1 MPRPAPL
8 KAEGERACRGDRGGV
23 GRGDECL
30 TRMRMSDQYGLDSFF
45 AVLSVSS
52 CCLVLSRL
60 ALFLFL
66 CETFSRQKGETRAR
80 QGKTTGTE
88 RSGDRNAEQGAR
100 VRGRPGGAGSGN

>member
-1 MPRPAPL
+1 VIEGGWEGVMNAFPL
-8 KAEGERACRGDRGGV
+8 
-23 GRGDECL
+23 
-30 TRMRMSDQYGLDSFF
+30 SSF
-45 AVLSVSS
+45 AVLNVSL

-60 ALFLFL
+60 ALFLFLFL

>member
-1 MPRPAPL
+1 MIEGGWEGVMNAFPL
-8 KAEGERACRGDRGGV
+8 
-23 GRGDECL
+23 
-30 TRMRMSDQYGLDSFF
+30 SSF
-45 AVLSVSS
+45 AVLNVSL

>member
-1 MPRPAPL
+1 MIEGGWEGVMNAFPHAFPL
-8 KAEGERACRGDRGGV
+8 
-23 GRGDECL
+23 
-30 TRMRMSDQYGLDSFF
+30 SSF
-45 AVLSVSS
+45 AVLNVSL

-60 ALFLFL
+60 ALFLFLFL

-100 VRGRPGGAGSGN
+100 VRGRPGGTGSGN